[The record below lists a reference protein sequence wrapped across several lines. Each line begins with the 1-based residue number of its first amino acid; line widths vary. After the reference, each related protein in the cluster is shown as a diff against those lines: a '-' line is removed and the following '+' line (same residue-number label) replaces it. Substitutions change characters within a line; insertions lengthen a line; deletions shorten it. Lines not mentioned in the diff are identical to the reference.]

1 MSKLLPTCLAA
12 GLILLAP
19 EIAEAQSAG
28 DFYRGKTLTV
38 MIGSGAGGGIDQVA
52 RAVVRHLG
60 KHVPGNPTV
69 VPKNMGGAGGLQMLN
84 YIYAVAPKD
93 GATIG
98 VVLPSLVFDPL
109 FAGKTATEVFDP
121 LKMRWLGGPA
131 RYASVAVAW
140 NPVTTVR
147 KAEDLLTQELVV
159 GSAAAA
165 SNSATDGYVMR
176 NLLGFRYRV
185 VTGYPSG
192 ADIDLAMIRG
202 ETQGRANIAWYGIK
216 TRNSEWLRDGKI
228 SVLYQMGLKK
238 HPDIPPD
245 VPLILD
251 LVRTP
256 VERQVLELKFSA
268 YDVGYAF
275 MAPPETPAERVAALR
290 AAFAATFNDPVYRA
304 EAARERLE
312 VDPVTGYEVDAIIR
326 NSYAGSPDLIARL
339 VEAIKP
345 PK

>member
-1 MSKLLPTCLAA
+1 MDTFRIGLACTALALVPPTIANA
-12 GLILLAP
+12 
-19 EIAEAQSAG
+19 EIA

-69 VPKNMGGAGGLQMLN
+69 LPKNMGGAGGLQMLN

-109 FAGKTATEVFDP
+109 FAGKTATEAFDP
-121 LKMRWLGGPA
+121 QTMRWLGGPA

-147 KAEDLLTQELVV
+147 KAQDLLTQELVV

-176 NLLGFRYRV
+176 NLLGFKYRV

-238 HPDIPPD
+238 HPDIPSE

-251 LVRTP
+251 LVRAP
-256 VERQVLELKFSA
+256 ADRQVLELKFSA

-275 MAPPETPAERVAALR
+275 MAPPETPADRVAALR
-290 AAFAATFNDPVYRA
+290 AAFAATFNDPAYLA

-312 VDPVTGYEVDAIIR
+312 VDPITGGEVEAIIHGAY
-326 NSYAGSPDLIARL
+326 SAPPEIIARL
-339 VEAIKP
+339 IEAIKP
-345 PK
+345 PR

>member
-1 MSKLLPTCLAA
+1 MDTFRIGLACTALALVPPTIAKA
-12 GLILLAP
+12 
-19 EIAEAQSAG
+19 EIA

-69 VPKNMGGAGGLQMLN
+69 LPKNMGGAGGLQMLN

-109 FAGKTATEVFDP
+109 FAGKTATEAFDP
-121 LKMRWLGGPA
+121 QTMRWLGGPA

-140 NPVTTVR
+140 NPATTVR
-147 KAEDLLTQELVV
+147 TAQDLLTQELVV

-176 NLLGFRYRV
+176 NLLGFKYRV

-238 HPDIPPD
+238 HPDIPPE

-251 LVRTP
+251 LVGAP
-256 VERQVLELKFSA
+256 ADRQVLELKFSA

-275 MAPPETPAERVAALR
+275 MAPPETPADRVAALR
-290 AAFAATFNDPVYRA
+290 AAFAATFNDPAYLA

-312 VDPVTGYEVDAIIR
+312 VDPITGGEVEAIIHGAY
-326 NSYAGSPDLIARL
+326 SAPPEIIARL
-339 VEAIKP
+339 IEAIKP
-345 PK
+345 AR